1 MPKILVENLS
11 ERCIRLGIEPWAD
24 EEPLAPREKVE
35 FEYEEPAEVVISFLG
50 TDEPAISI
58 SSNAVNISA
67 NGKQRTHQIPAPWRD
82 ESGAK

>member
-35 FEYEEPAEVVISFLG
+35 FEYDEPAEVVVSFLG

-58 SSNAVNISA
+58 SSNAVSISVK
-67 NGKQRTHQIPAPWRD
+67 GKRRTHRMPAAWRD
-82 ESGAK
+82 AADTK